1 MFDDA
6 CGADGPLF
14 KILVASY
21 GDDGWWRRE
30 GERGQ
35 VGGKK

>member
-21 GDDGWWRRE
+21 GDDG
-30 GERGQ
+30 G
-35 VGGKK
+35 